1 MSLYLN
7 TTTLELRD
15 LPESYLADLVAAGN
29 PKAQQWQPA
38 PPKPSDD
45 AVWSGGQWVQP
56 PAPTYT
62 AEDWLAN
69 QGYTPLRLLTCLD
82 LEAKLRA
89 AGAASPTLAAVRQ
102 WLDALTLAA
111 AAAPDQQR
119 PDWPP
124 APHPFE
130 TVLAATLAILAP

>member
-1 MSLYLN
+1 MPNYYN
-7 TTTLELRD
+7 ITTNELIRIAPETL
-15 LPESYLADLVAAGN
+15 AAWAANGN
-29 PKAQQWQPA
+29 PKANDYAPL
-38 PPKPSDD
+38 PPKPSDYATWGD
-45 AVWSGGQWVQP
+45 GQWVQP

-119 PDWPP
+119 PDWPS

-130 TVLAATLAILAP
+130 TVLAATLAILAT